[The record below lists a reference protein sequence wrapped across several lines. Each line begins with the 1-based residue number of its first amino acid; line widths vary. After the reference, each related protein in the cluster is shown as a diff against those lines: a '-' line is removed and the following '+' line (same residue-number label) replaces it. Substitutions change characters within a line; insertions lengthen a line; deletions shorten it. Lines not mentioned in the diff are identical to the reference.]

1 MDIDSLTVENIV
13 ASELQGALGQKP
25 ISWSLDENFEVGNTP
40 PLDLRQDLAVP
51 RTDLDELTDRKG
63 QLELGMTEID
73 GTIFTMEAQSTS
85 KHGPN
90 WCDHCKVNHW
100 KKTKCPYKSN
110 EGQPKTEEP
119 KVPENIQP
127 PQGVKFSSEK
137 LKSLLDDHKK
147 WILTGGK
154 EGSKAYLY
162 GADLSGADLSGANLS
177 GANLSGAYLS
187 GAYLSGAYLSGAD
200 LSKAN
205 LSGAYL
211 SGADLS
217 KANLSGADLYGADLS
232 KAYLSKANL
241 SKAYLSKAYLYG
253 AILPPGWEQ
262 IVAKKPQDKKDKV
275 KEEAS
280 ESYPQPKEG
289 PDLTE
294 ENFHPSD
301 LLTAYHK
308 LDIEPGDPEV
318 DILKQLQF
326 AGYQGIS
333 GGLFDTSGLG
343 FLNKAKDA
351 GVVTTQNGT
360 AFFGSFGISPE
371 SIQRSEGESEKLT
384 PLEVEGIANAVGWV
398 GLGKKILS
406 WMSKHPGVTIEEL
419 NEQGYNSTDIFLNSP
434 KLQPYLKIED
444 GKYTLKIPGKE
455 QSKYTKPDSA
465 KAVTELGWNVGGK
478 GEAFLRTIGK

>member
-187 GAYLSGAYLSGAD
+187 GAYLSGADLSGAYLSGADLSKANLSGAYLYGANLSGAYLSGAYLSGADLSGAYLSGADLSKANLSGAYLYGANLSGAYLSGAD

-211 SGADLS
+211 SGADLSKAYLSGANLSKAYLYGANLS

-318 DILKQLQF
+318 DIQ
-326 AGYQGIS
+326 I
-333 GGLFDTSGLG
+333 
-343 FLNKAKDA
+343 
-351 GVVTTQNGT
+351 
-360 AFFGSFGISPE
+360 
-371 SIQRSEGESEKLT
+371 
-384 PLEVEGIANAVGWV
+384 
-398 GLGKKILS
+398 
-406 WMSKHPGVTIEEL
+406 
-419 NEQGYNSTDIFLNSP
+419 
-434 KLQPYLKIED
+434 
-444 GKYTLKIPGKE
+444 
-455 QSKYTKPDSA
+455 
-465 KAVTELGWNVGGK
+465 
-478 GEAFLRTIGK
+478 

>member
-187 GAYLSGAYLSGAD
+187 GAYLSGADLSGAYLSGADLSKANLSGAYLYGANLSGAYLSGAD

-211 SGADLS
+211 SGADLSKANLSGADLYGADLSKAYLSKANLSKAYLYGANLS

-318 DILKQLQF
+318 DIQ
-326 AGYQGIS
+326 I
-333 GGLFDTSGLG
+333 
-343 FLNKAKDA
+343 
-351 GVVTTQNGT
+351 
-360 AFFGSFGISPE
+360 
-371 SIQRSEGESEKLT
+371 
-384 PLEVEGIANAVGWV
+384 
-398 GLGKKILS
+398 
-406 WMSKHPGVTIEEL
+406 
-419 NEQGYNSTDIFLNSP
+419 
-434 KLQPYLKIED
+434 
-444 GKYTLKIPGKE
+444 
-455 QSKYTKPDSA
+455 
-465 KAVTELGWNVGGK
+465 
-478 GEAFLRTIGK
+478 